1 LQARGGR
8 AGLILTMD
16 TESIYLTSLLKR
28 MEMYQDLGSKTFA
41 QLGDKDMGFQPDPNS
56 NSISTI
62 VRHMHGNMLSRFT
75 NFLTEDGEK
84 PWRDRDSEF
93 EGKAASKAEVIHL
106 WQEGW
111 DVTLG
116 VIRSLEGSDLGKTV
130 TIRGESLTVLD
141 ALNRQL
147 AHYAYHTGQIVYLG
161 KVVRS
166 DHWKSLSIPKRGVK
180 HQNDE

>member
-1 LQARGGR
+1 
-8 AGLILTMD
+8 MD

-41 QLGDKDMGFQPDPNS
+41 QLDDKGMGFQPDPHS

-93 EGKAASKAEVIHL
+93 EGEAASKAAVIHL

-111 DVTLG
+111 DLTLG

-130 TIRGESLTVLD
+130 TIRKEDLTVLD

-161 KVVRS
+161 KVIRS
-166 DHWKSLSIPKRGVK
+166 DHWKTLSMPKRGVK
-180 HQNDE
+180 HTNDE